1 MHGQRFINHSITQSL
16 RPQNSEPYGCNY
28 RSQPKCPLPNKCLT
42 PKVIYQA
49 NVTNNSNND
58 EKFYRVLAETPFKDR
73 FRNHTKEFK
82 HKKYY
87 KNTEFSQY
95 IWQLKVSDISPDI
108 SWEIIAQV
116 YSNTRINFCVL
127 CLTEKLKIIDVLMTL
142 DY

>member
-1 MHGQRFINHSITQSL
+1 MGVTVDHNQIVPFRINVL
-16 RPQNSEPYGCNY
+16 PQ
-28 RSQPKCPLPNKCLT
+28 KLF
-42 PKVIYQA
+42 YQA

-87 KNTEFSQY
+87 KNTELSKY
-95 IWQLKVSDISPDI
+95 IWQLKESDISPEI
-108 SWEIIAQV
+108 SWEIIDQV

-127 CLTEKLKIIDVLMTL
+127 CLTEKLKIIDVFDDSRFSNKKSELVNACH
-142 DY
+142 DGKINYC

>member
-1 MHGQRFINHSITQSL
+1 MKFQERCRFPLIARCIWTILCFSN
-16 RPQNSEPYGCNY
+16 
-28 RSQPKCPLPNKCLT
+28 CPLQNKYLT
-42 PKVIYQA
+42 LKVIYQA

-58 EKFYRVLAETPFKDR
+58 EKFYRGLVETPFKDH

-87 KNTEFSQY
+87 KKTELSKY
-95 IWQLKVSDISPDI
+95 IWQLKESDISPEI

-127 CLTEKLKIIDVLMTL
+127 CLTEN
-142 DY
+142 